1 MSVSRDIVA
10 SWRRPR
16 QVLRSMLNHGRRED
30 RAIAFVMVAC
40 FLMFVGQWPKLSREA
55 FLDPSVPLQ
64 ARLAIT
70 FFSMMM
76 VMPLMLYVFAGI
88 SHLVAKLF
96 RGRGTFYS
104 ARLALFWSLLVT
116 APLFLLNGLV
126 AGSIGQGPASDATGL
141 VTLLGFLVIWL
152 ACLIEAERA
161 PEAVTEGV

>member
-30 RAIAFVMVAC
+30 RAIAFVMIAC

-126 AGSIGQGPASDATGL
+126 AGVYRAGACVGCHGFGDIAWLFGDL
-141 VTLLGFLVIWL
+141 V
-152 ACLIEAERA
+152 
-161 PEAVTEGV
+161 GVPD

>member
-30 RAIAFVMVAC
+30 RAIAFVMIAC

-88 SHLVAKLF
+88 LHLVAKLF

-116 APLFLLNGLV
+116 APLFLVNGLV
-126 AGSIGQGPASDATGL
+126 AGFIGQGSASDATGL

>member
-30 RAIAFVMVAC
+30 RAIAFVMIAC

-126 AGSIGQGPASDATGL
+126 AGFIGQGSASDATGL

>member
-30 RAIAFVMVAC
+30 RAIAFVMIAC

-126 AGSIGQGPASDATGL
+126 AGFIGQGLASDTTGL

>member
-30 RAIAFVMVAC
+30 RAIAFVMIAC

-88 SHLVAKLF
+88 LHLVAKLF

-126 AGSIGQGPASDATGL
+126 AGFIGQGSASDATGL

-161 PEAVTEGV
+161 PEAVTEGI

>member
-30 RAIAFVMVAC
+30 RAIAFVMIAC

-55 FLDPSVPLQ
+55 FLDPSVPLH

-76 VMPLMLYVFAGI
+76 VMPFMLYVFAGI

-104 ARLALFWSLLVT
+104 ARLALFWSLLVA

-126 AGSIGQGPASDATGL
+126 AGFIGQGSASDATGL
-141 VTLLGFLVIWL
+141 VTLLSCLVIWL

>member
-30 RAIAFVMVAC
+30 RAIAFVMIAC

-70 FFSMMM
+70 FFAMMM

-126 AGSIGQGPASDATGL
+126 AGFIGQGPASDATGL
-141 VTLLGFLVIWL
+141 VTLLGCLVIWL
-152 ACLIEAERA
+152 ACLIGAERA

>member
-30 RAIAFVMVAC
+30 RAIAFVMIAC

-116 APLFLLNGLV
+116 APLSLLNGLV
-126 AGSIGQGPASDATGL
+126 AGFIGQGPASDATGL

>member
-1 MSVSRDIVA
+1 
-10 SWRRPR
+10 
-16 QVLRSMLNHGRRED
+16 L
-30 RAIAFVMVAC
+30 
-40 FLMFVGQWPKLSREA
+40 
-55 FLDPSVPLQ
+55 
-64 ARLAIT
+64 
-70 FFSMMM
+70 
-76 VMPLMLYVFAGI
+76 
-88 SHLVAKLF
+88 AKLF

-126 AGSIGQGPASDATGL
+126 AGFIGQGPASDATGL

>member
-30 RAIAFVMVAC
+30 RAIAFVMIAC

-126 AGSIGQGPASDATGL
+126 AGFIGQGHASDATGL